1 MCFVKINCCIL
12 FEGGTSLVT
21 DRSRTSMEVMVTSSN
36 TPMRM
41 ENSESVDSRVFENLV
56 LTER

>member
-1 MCFVKINCCIL
+1 
-12 FEGGTSLVT
+12 
-21 DRSRTSMEVMVTSSN
+21 MEVMVTSSN